1 MKIYLF
7 YSTIVKS
14 NKINFTP
21 ITHASSFHGDKMACG
36 TTLFYIYKFLPS
48 TYFATHINTLK
59 INNFLYLFTSI
70 RTTILTKTD
79 NFFTFSLRYT
89 QQHWQKPIIS
99 LHTTTPMK
107 LKLIIR
113 KFLLLQ
119 PNLKIRIPWIYWILL
134 KIIKI
139 SNSGSVLAPLSSP

>member
-48 TYFATHINTLK
+48 TYFAIHINTLK
-59 INNFLYLFTSI
+59 INNFPYLFTSL

-89 QQHWQKPIIS
+89 QQHWQKLIIS
-99 LHTTTPMK
+99 LLHTATLMK
-107 LKLIIR
+107 TDNTEISASPTQLKNRNALKL
-113 KFLLLQ
+113 
-119 PNLKIRIPWIYWILL
+119 N
-134 KIIKI
+134 IIKRWAI
-139 SNSGSVLAPLSSP
+139 T

>member
-21 ITHASSFHGDKMACG
+21 ITHASSFHGDKIQPY
-36 TTLFYIYKFLPS
+36 FIYISSFPS

-59 INNFLYLFTSI
+59 INNFPHLFTSL
-70 RTTILTKTD
+70 RTTILTKTN

-99 LHTTTPMK
+99 LLHTTTPMK

-113 KFLLLQ
+113 KLQLLY
-119 PNLKIRIPWIYWILL
+119 PNLKIGMILQVENDINML
-134 KIIKI
+134 NIIKRWEI
-139 SNSGSVLAPLSSP
+139 T